1 MIKKFKKKKKYLIM
15 RFLILFLNYVLTKIK
30 KEVNKSLSFIILE
43 KPFKHEI
50 NPEIEILNQA

>member
-1 MIKKFKKKKKYLIM
+1 M
-15 RFLILFLNYVLTKIK
+15 RFLILFLNYVLTKIH